1 MKKNIALIL
10 LLTAVLPLAMAQNDD
25 NSQLHPK
32 KILKMA
38 LNCQIDEDYA
48 CAATFTNGFEALAD
62 DHKTQRIK
70 YIKDKDRAKHG
81 IVSYEVLG
89 WEELD
94 NGNKIRYKVH
104 VVYGDGNESDEY
116 YTLIKTSLGWRF
128 DM

>member
-10 LLTAVLPLAMAQNDD
+10 LLAVMPLAMAQNDD

-48 CAATFTNGFEALAD
+48 CVASFINGFEALTD

-70 YIKDKDRAKHG
+70 NIKDKDRSKQG
-81 IVSYEVLG
+81 IVSYEVLE
-89 WEELD
+89 WKELD
-94 NGNKIRYKVH
+94 NGNMMRYKVH
-104 VVYGDGNESDEY
+104 VVYGDGSEHDEY
-116 YTLIKTSLGWRF
+116 YTLVRTSLGWRI